1 MSSIAAKNNTTVAAL
16 MAANSGNASVKSQ
29 NLIVAGGSM
38 NLPAPAPVVAPT
50 PVVPTPTG
58 SGTTPV
64 VPPVV
69 TPTSQTAV
77 PPSTMPTDGMAAS
90 FGSSMADIDSAENSI
105 NALFPLDASG
115 SPDTSAITAE
125 GDANDAYIKA
135 QKAQSEDIINSNK
148 AAGDLN
154 RNKALDLLRLGP
166 SGSKQD
172 IDSFIE
178 QSDAF
183 DKGISDDIA
192 SLDDQ
197 ENSALANND
206 ANTAAQIRQTKLDYF
221 NLKLGAAQT
230 KASTLTS
237 FYSALLS
244 GKTEQLQEESF
255 VQSQASNILNQLLP
269 TYAGMDPAKIPD
281 DVMQQLQL
289 SAAQLGI
296 PTDSLN
302 QILANSQVSKV
313 ISKGNYIYGISA
325 AGKIITQTYAPSGT
339 GSDPNTEFQSYIS
352 GDVTKPSAANSGAI
366 QAQVQAIE
374 GDAMTGSIWNARN
387 LIQGGIK
394 TSKAGMITVPG
405 DKTDEP
411 ATPQGYANARSAIT
425 DSVVANLASNP
436 VVVAQYLGLNYSP
449 YSLTADQI
457 AQLKTIVGQK
467 VGLLI
472 PDSFFS
478 NAIKQSTVPYQMN
491 DLSGSGDSSGVDM
504 GDLPSN
510 TGL

>member
-206 ANTAAQIRQTKLDYF
+206 ANTAAQIRQPPR
-221 NLKLGAAQT
+221 N
-230 KASTLTS
+230 
-237 FYSALLS
+237 
-244 GKTEQLQEESF
+244 
-255 VQSQASNILNQLLP
+255 N
-269 TYAGMDPAKIPD
+269 
-281 DVMQQLQL
+281 
-289 SAAQLGI
+289 
-296 PTDSLN
+296 
-302 QILANSQVSKV
+302 
-313 ISKGNYIYGISA
+313 
-325 AGKIITQTYAPSGT
+325 
-339 GSDPNTEFQSYIS
+339 NTME
-352 GDVTKPSAANSGAI
+352 
-366 QAQVQAIE
+366 
-374 GDAMTGSIWNARN
+374 
-387 LIQGGIK
+387 
-394 TSKAGMITVPG
+394 
-405 DKTDEP
+405 
-411 ATPQGYANARSAIT
+411 
-425 DSVVANLASNP
+425 
-436 VVVAQYLGLNYSP
+436 
-449 YSLTADQI
+449 
-457 AQLKTIVGQK
+457 
-467 VGLLI
+467 
-472 PDSFFS
+472 
-478 NAIKQSTVPYQMN
+478 
-491 DLSGSGDSSGVDM
+491 
-504 GDLPSN
+504 
-510 TGL
+510 